1 LLHIL
6 DERQTESVVGAQEFD
21 SLNSVITTLKEA
33 SIQAARH
40 SIELLTQ
47 AWVDGSLSLIGYFD
61 AQCLF
66 SSAMV
71 VAISTVLS
79 KAKCDTDRLESAC
92 QLLDLMAKSGN
103 LSALEFAGH
112 MKRIRQ
118 DCEVFKRDRGTAS
131 LIESMGLSTSNLP
144 DSLSSFPRTE
154 VTTEMVL
161 GQTPM
166 QDFLTQSDFAFDIPN
181 GGAFDAEHLF
191 LDWTLQNPI
200 GL

>member
-1 LLHIL
+1 MEAAVADHP
-6 DERQTESVVGAQEFD
+6 DAS

-33 SIQAARH
+33 SIQSARH

-47 AWVDGSLSLIGYFD
+47 AWVDGSLALIGHFD

-71 VAISTVLS
+71 LAISTVLS
-79 KAKCDTDRLESAC
+79 QSKSDTDRLDSAC
-92 QLLDLMAKSGN
+92 ELLDLMAKSGN
-103 LSALEFAGH
+103 LSGLEFSGH
-112 MKRIRQ
+112 MQRIKQ
-118 DCEVFKRDRGTAS
+118 DCEDYKQNRGTTGGPRLAS
-131 LIESMGLSTSNLP
+131 NDVPTPLSTHS
-144 DSLSSFPRTE
+144 RAE

-161 GQTPM
+161 GQTTM
-166 QDFLTQSDFAFDIPN
+166 QDFLTQVDFAFDIPN
-181 GGAFDAEHLF
+181 FDADHLF

>member
-1 LLHIL
+1 M
-6 DERQTESVVGAQEFD
+6 
-21 SLNSVITTLKEA
+21 TLKEA

-61 AQCLF
+61 APFLF
-66 SSAMV
+66 SAAMV
-71 VAISTVLS
+71 LAISTVMRQS
-79 KAKCDTDRLESAC
+79 KSDTDGLDSAC
-92 QLLDLMAKSGN
+92 ELLGLMAASGN

-112 MKRIRQ
+112 LKRIKQ
-118 DCEVFKRDRGTAS
+118 DCAAFRRDTGTAAGN
-131 LIESMGLSTSNLP
+131 GLEVLGEQPSP
-144 DSLSSFPRTE
+144 LSVLPRTE

-161 GQTPM
+161 GQTLM
-166 QDFLTQSDFAFDIPN
+166 QDFLTQADFAFDIPS
-181 GGAFDAEHLF
+181 GEVFDADHLF